1 MGAGEAGGMGRVNV
15 LVVGVSGVGKSTL
28 INAVL
33 GEALAE
39 VGQGRPV
46 TSAVTELA
54 RAGCPLTLLDTR
66 GLEMA
71 RPAEAE
77 AAIWALVRAREADAD
92 PGRRVHVAWLCISE
106 GSRRVQ
112 EAESRLSSSLARH
125 MPVLAVI
132 TKARSDQGFS
142 EIVRRLV
149 PDAREV
155 VRVRAIAEIDDDG
168 IALGARGVGEL
179 VARTVLRSAEAALRR
194 GHGAAL
200 QGASGLAPGGTGCAR
215 VGGIREGDGP

>member
-1 MGAGEAGGMGRVNV
+1 V
-15 LVVGVSGVGKSTL
+15 LVVGVSGVGKSAL

-33 GEALAE
+33 GDALAE
-39 VGQGRPV
+39 VGHGRPV
-46 TSAVTELA
+46 TPAVTELT
-54 RAGCPLTLLDTR
+54 RAGSPLTLLDTR

-77 AAIWALVRAREADAD
+77 AAIWALVHAREADAD
-92 PGRRVHVAWLCISE
+92 PGRRVDVAWLCISE

-142 EIVRRLV
+142 EVVRRLI
-149 PDAREV
+149 PDARDV
-155 VRVRAIAEIDDDG
+155 VRVRALPEIDDDG
-168 IALGARGVGEL
+168 IALGARGVAAL
-179 VARTVLRSAEAALRR
+179 VARTVLLSAEAALRR
-194 GHGAAL
+194 GRGAAP
-200 QGASGLAPGGTGCAR
+200 QGSLGPCAGSDGCAT